1 MFSMTLLATM
11 MLWNS
16 VSTSR
21 GAAHPPQHL
30 LGLLRVAALHQGV
43 GRVGEEDA
51 ACTALH
57 RLQGKASQ
65 ADVIAYGTQGSCPQF
80 CLPPCHMLCA

>member
-1 MFSMTLLATM
+1 MPGVLHVFHDLVGHQDALE
-11 MLWNS
+11 LG
-16 VSTSR
+16 VDVC

-43 GRVGEEDA
+43 GRVGQEDA

-57 RLQGKASQ
+57 RRLK
-65 ADVIAYGTQGSCPQF
+65 P
-80 CLPPCHMLCA
+80 